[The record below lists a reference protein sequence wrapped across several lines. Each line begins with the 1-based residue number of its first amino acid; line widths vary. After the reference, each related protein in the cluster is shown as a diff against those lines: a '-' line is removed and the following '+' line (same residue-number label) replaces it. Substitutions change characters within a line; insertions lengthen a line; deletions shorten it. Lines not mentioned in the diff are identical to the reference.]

1 MFARCGK
8 VLSAAI
14 LMVAFFLSPAYAQ
27 PNRGQ
32 EPARQS
38 DPKPVV
44 QYIVVVVLLA
54 IPIGLICRS
63 TRRQT

>member
-8 VLSAAI
+8 VLSAAL
-14 LMVAFFLSPAYAQ
+14 LMVAVFLSPAYAQ
-27 PNRGQ
+27 RNKGQ
-32 EPARQS
+32 QPAPKA

-44 QYIVVVVLLA
+44 QYIVVVILLA